1 MLILHLCEENIR
13 LVRFDVTGLSWSID
27 PQLTLRIYLDVGSF
41 DMKAS
46 RVQECGSMDM
56 SKFGHSQTGKIK
68 SKHNFLYSTLIV

>member
-1 MLILHLCEENIR
+1 MLVFCEENISII
-13 LVRFDVTGLSWSID
+13 RFDVTGLSWSID
-27 PQLTLRIYLDVGSF
+27 SQLTLRICLDAGSF

-68 SKHNFLYSTLIV
+68 SKRHFCILY